1 MKDTNEGKMKETDK
15 AIIVVDHSEEGKNE
29 RKLEIMVFQETKNLA
44 MAQMIKGMISDYGR
58 ETKVSKKVD
67 SFTYFSAASSEIIA
81 HLDCETIK
89 NEASKKFMASIYD
102 IELAKYLFNEV
113 DKMSVDSIN
122 TFLESK
128 EKK

>member
-1 MKDTNEGKMKETDK
+1 MKETDET
-15 AIIVVDHSEEGKNE
+15 IIVVDHCAYIEPEKGKNE
-29 RKLEIMVFQETKNLA
+29 RKLEIIVSQETKNAA
-44 MAQMIKGMISDYGR
+44 MAQIIKGMISDYGR
-58 ETKVSKKVD
+58 DTKVSKEAD
-67 SFTYFSAASSEIIA
+67 SFTYHSAASSEIIA
-81 HLDCETIK
+81 HLDCETIN
-89 NEASKKFMASIYD
+89 NEASKKFITSIYD